1 MHNLLRYPYLISV
14 FVMIR
19 GSSTSVRSGEYDNDL
34 EISTRIFV
42 PLVWWMFLTQTIYSI
57 IFFFNLSCV
66 KLVFVMLS
74 LAGNLPKLLFLGRYN
89 ETRHMS
95 MESSNI
101 FRHTMLCLISEMH
114 FVYSYTFSLHL
125 RQKYV
130 LSILSIWIF
139 FVL

>member
-1 MHNLLRYPYLISV
+1 MCKI
-14 FVMIR
+14 
-19 GSSTSVRSGEYDNDL
+19 G
-34 EISTRIFV
+34 
-42 PLVWWMFLTQTIYSI
+42 
-57 IFFFNLSCV
+57 
-66 KLVFVMLS
+66 FVMLS

-130 LSILSIWIF
+130 LSILSIF
-139 FVL
+139 ETPVFRSKEGTHTLCKSRP